1 MEIASRLKQ
10 KPSLVAPHDYAR
22 WASPASPAG
31 IAAPFARRA
40 FIRSVGRFCSGKPST
55 KPPSLSHSL
64 VRSLGRF
71 CSGKPSTKPPSL
83 THRSSVACLFCS
95 GKPSTKQAGSLLAS
109 ASLSPPL
116 CQPGLLGLP
125 SVHNLS
131 QFLLAHLY
139 LLSCAY

>member
-1 MEIASRLKQ
+1 MQNASRLTQKQ
-10 KPSLVAPHDYAR
+10 SVVAPHDYAR

-40 FIRSVGRFCSGKPST
+40 FVRSLARFFSAKASQ
-55 KPPSLSHSL
+55 KPPSLALSL

-71 CSGKPSTKPPSL
+71 FSAKASQKPPSL

-95 GKPSTKQAGSLLAS
+95 GKPSPKQAGSLLAS

-131 QFLLAHLY
+131 QFLWPHPS

>member
-1 MEIASRLKQ
+1 M
-10 KPSLVAPHDYAR
+10 APHDYAR

-31 IAAPFARRA
+31 IAAPFTRRA
-40 FIRSVGRFCSGKPST
+40 FVRSLGRFFSAKASQ
-55 KPPSLSHSL
+55 KPPSLALSL

-71 CSGKPSTKPPSL
+71 FSAKASQKPPSL
-83 THRSSVACLFCS
+83 THRSSVACIFFS
-95 GKPSTKQAGSLLAS
+95 AKASQKNAGSFLAS

>member
-1 MEIASRLKQ
+1 MQIASRLKQ

-31 IAAPFARRA
+31 IAAPLVRRA
-40 FIRSVGRFCSGKPST
+40 FVRSFGRFFSGKPSQ
-55 KPPSLSHSL
+55 KPPSLTLSL
-64 VRSLGRF
+64 VRSFGRF
-71 CSGKPSTKPPSL
+71 FSGKPSQKPPSL
-83 THRSSVACLFCS
+83 THRSSVACIFCS
-95 GKPSTKQAGSLLAS
+95 GKPSPKNAGSFLAS

-116 CQPGLLGLP
+116 CRLGLLGLP

-131 QFLLAHLY
+131 QFVLPHCH